1 MFVCKKKKNME
12 KCLRNKEQIEKLI
25 NKNPQKIIDNLLH
38 ESIEVYNFL
47 KSQFEVS
54 NVTENYLF
62 QFIYRS
68 FYRIDNA
75 GLTNQFKKE
84 YFNILQEQR
93 QRDDFDFAY
102 ILQRLFEIVN
112 HKGQRT
118 FQFSFITKM
127 QNTMNPDKPIFDN
140 EVAKVFRLNKPK
152 IGSTFNEKLD
162 FYLEQQSLIE
172 TTYNSFIDDNTL
184 SNVTKL
190 FDDKFPNHNLS
201 DVKRLDFIFWTTGK
215 IIEQLTK

>member
-1 MFVCKKKKNME
+1 ME